1 MGRDAVTL
9 TTPLSP
15 AMRLATRI
23 AYYRRNP
30 DVYFSDQ
37 LKIRTKEGE
46 LIPFVLW
53 PCQQPVL
60 DAMMEQR
67 RRTGWVRYIVLKA
80 RQVGM
85 SAMSE
90 AMMSWSVMLNP
101 NNNGLIVAHDA
112 ATAETLF
119 GFCKTYYDFLANDIK
134 PLKRFSTRREF
145 VFENPDDNTR
155 PKNPGLGS
163 RLIITSANNIHSG
176 IGRTLRSVHIS
187 EAARFTNAE
196 GIIDGIFPAL
206 AKTAGTMC
214 IIESTARY
222 SGQWFREA
230 CDRAKAKDGDFEFIF
245 VPWFLQPGYAIP
257 LLKGERLTLSL
268 EERQIVKKYGLSMEQ
283 IKFFRAELANIGN
296 EALFKQSYPL
306 NEEECWITPGDQVFP
321 WDKIDGLRSIARQ
334 MGGPWAIGELTP
346 NLTMIPNP
354 KGRLTIWKEP
364 EKGVV
369 YDIGVDVGLGTSA
382 RDDSDD
388 EGDWSVMCV
397 LRRGTNEQVAEWR
410 SKSVDVMEL
419 ASHAA
424 TLGYYYNRA
433 QIAVEVNSIGI
444 ATNMQLT
451 KTGYSNLYVWR
462 YRDEI
467 SPRMTKK
474 VGWETSYRTKKLLV
488 SFAVHQMNNNNV
500 VIRSETLLDELRNFV
515 HLGNERYGGAA
526 GHHDDTVMAW
536 QIALLS
542 SDDEN
547 FEKWMNAA
555 SGRTTRAYQDDPT
568 VIMHDRQSWNSDP
581 GIKALN
587 HQDKVEWAAWD

>member
-1 MGRDAVTL
+1 VL
-9 TTPLSP
+9 
-15 AMRLATRI
+15 
-23 AYYRRNP
+23 
-30 DVYFSDQ
+30 
-37 LKIRTKEGE
+37 EG
-46 LIPFVLW
+46 
-53 PCQQPVL
+53 
-60 DAMMEQR
+60 MMAQKK
-67 RRTGWVRYIVLKA
+67 RTGMVRYIVLKA

-119 GFCKTYYDFLANDIK
+119 GFCKTYYDFLGNDIK

-155 PKNPGLGS
+155 PQNPGLGS
-163 RLIITSANNIHSG
+163 RLVITSANNIHSG

-206 AKTAGTMC
+206 AKAPGTMC
-214 IIESTARY
+214 VIESTARY
-222 SGQWFREA
+222 SGAWFKEA
-230 CDRAKAKDGDFEFIF
+230 CERAKAGDGDYEFIF
-245 VPWFLQPGYAIP
+245 VPWYLQPDYFVP
-257 LLKGERLTLSL
+257 LLPGETLKLSL
-268 EERQIVKKYGLSMEQ
+268 EERQMIKKYGLSHEQ

-321 WDKIDGLRSIARQ
+321 WDKLDELRSKSRKL
-334 MGGPWAIGELTP
+334 GGPWGIGELAP
-346 NLTMIPNP
+346 NLVFVANP
-354 KGRLTIWKEP
+354 RGRLTVWEEP
-364 EKGVV
+364 IKGVV
-369 YDIGVDVGLGTSA
+369 YDIGVDVAIGSSA

-388 EGDWSVMCV
+388 EADWSVMCV
-397 LRRGTNEQVAEWR
+397 LKRGSNEQVAEWR

-419 ASHAA
+419 ASHVA

-444 ATNMQLT
+444 ATSAQLT
-451 KTGYSNLYVWR
+451 KLGYPSLYIWR

-488 SFAVHQMNNNNV
+488 SFAVHQMNNGNV
-500 VIRSETLLDELRNFV
+500 TIRSETLLDELRSFV

-536 QIALLS
+536 QIALIA

-547 FEKWMNAA
+547 FEKWMNAGN
-555 SGRTTRAYQDDPT
+555 SRTTRAYQDDPT
-568 VIMHDRQSWNSDP
+568 VIMQPRQAWNSDP

-587 HQDKVEWAAWD
+587 HPVGSEWAAWE